1 MAHSIERKLEVL
13 NILYT
18 RAGGNASRCARLTG
32 IDRKTIQTWK
42 EEHESTKKMEEKL
55 KELPDI
61 DKIQEKI
68 IRRVYTIIENCSDP
82 KKLMETHEAL
92 EKMKKESNKYK
103 QSIFDIISS
112 RLTDK

>member
-1 MAHSIERKLEVL
+1 MAHSAERKTEAL
-13 NILYT
+13 NVLYT
-18 RAGGNASRCARLTG
+18 RASGNASKCARLTG

-42 EEHESTKKMEEKL
+42 EEYESTKKMKEET

-61 DKIQEKI
+61 GEIQERI

-82 KKLMETHEAL
+82 KKLMETYEAL
-92 EKMKKESNKYK
+92 EKMKKESRKYK

-112 RLTDK
+112 KLADK